1 METILICGVD
11 TDAGMHLARK
21 LAENHRILALTDDGS
36 QGRINCDRRRLSR
49 QTAEAAR
56 LLLQNDHVNQVVF
69 CGDASRSAW
78 SCEDVACSDTSQ
90 VRIWSAACGE
100 LGIPLAFVS
109 SDAVFTGP
117 WMFHAE
123 DDTCF
128 CSSSRACS
136 IREQEQIVT
145 ELCPGALVIRTH
157 VIGWNDSHLMQR
169 FVAEHPAQDN
179 LLDRTAHA
187 TPMYAELFAELAC
200 RLLATD
206 ARGIMH
212 LGGAERVSPRQWVSQ
227 VAEQLGFPLPIS
239 TSAVALEEPLTG
251 FGRSEC
257 CLQSNAVRRILQTG
271 MPTMMDSIDRIRE
284 DWTSGRVEH
293 FLSAPIPRLSDVA

>member
-21 LAENHRILALTDDGS
+21 LSDNHRILALTDDGS

-49 QTAEAAR
+49 QTAESAR
-56 LLLQNDHVNQVVF
+56 LLLQADRVDRVVF
-69 CGDASRSAW
+69 CGEAARSCW
-78 SCEDVACSDTSQ
+78 SAADIACSDTPQ
-90 VRIWSAACGE
+90 VRLWSSACGE
-100 LGIPLAFVS
+100 LGIRLAFVS

-123 DDTCF
+123 DDECY
-128 CSSSRACS
+128 CSSTRACS

-145 ELCPGALVIRTH
+145 ELCPGSLVIRTH

-169 FVAEHPAQDN
+169 FVSENQSQNTP
-179 LLDRTAHA
+179 LDRTAHA

-206 ARGIMH
+206 ARGIIH
-212 LGGAERVSPRQWVSQ
+212 LGGAERISPRQWVSQ

-239 TSAVALEEPLTG
+239 TSTVALEEPLTG

-257 CLQSNAVRRILQTG
+257 CLQSNAARRILQTG

-284 DWTSGRVEH
+284 DWTSGRVEQ
-293 FLSAPIPRLSDVA
+293 FLSAPIPRLSEVA